1 MDGDGLRTPKITKQ
15 MYMYTIIRIVGCVT
29 LHLFQML
36 YHVLSSTQSSQAK
49 SDTDMGSAFSA
60 PPSIEITMK
69 GFCPIS
75 LCVSPHFLAL
85 PLS

>member
-1 MDGDGLRTPKITKQ
+1 MDGDGLRTPKITTQ

-29 LHLFQML
+29 LHLIQML

-69 GFCPIS
+69 GVLFFAP
-75 LCVSPHFLAL
+75 
-85 PLS
+85 PLSL